1 MTAVFIAASEE
12 THAPPRFR
20 RVVELDRPRSE
31 IVSATLRWSAEGV
44 ADAWIG
50 ESPASD
56 MLLVPGWTAYERRL
70 RYAEADVAGLVSE
83 RFVLGM
89 QLADGWY
96 FGRLGWSGQARIYG
110 DRGAV
115 YASLRIAYADGHV
128 QTVETDATW
137 EWSEG
142 PVRSADLYDGQSID
156 AGLADDWLRAG
167 GTEGGKP
174 VVLSSQ
180 LRGELEPYLAPPVRR
195 VATLA
200 PQRAWTS
207 PSGETLVDFGQNLV
221 GFVRMRVR
229 GPRGSVVVVRHAEV
243 LEHEELAVRP
253 LRSARATD
261 RFFLSGGDDVFEPT
275 LTFHGFRYAGISGWP
290 ASAPPIEES
299 LEAVVIGSDMRRI
312 GEFSCS
318 DPLLSRLHENVV
330 WSMRGNFVDVPTDC
344 PQRDERLG
352 WTGDI
357 AVFAETASFLFDTK
371 DFLSDWLRDVA
382 VEQELADG
390 RVPHVAPD
398 ILKYDP
404 AYGGLPATD
413 TAIWGDAA
421 VWVPWAV
428 WRAYGDRGV
437 LDRQYASMTAHA
449 DRIAAL
455 LSPSGLWD
463 TGFQF
468 GDWLDPAAPPDD
480 PAAARAD
487 PGVVATAC
495 AYRTLSTVART
506 AEIVGQAADAER
518 FATLASRVRDA
529 FRTHYVTDGIVRS
542 DCETVYALALVFDLL
557 ADDDRERAGNRLA
570 DLVAASD
577 YRISTGFAGTPY
589 VLDAL
594 ADSGHSDVA
603 FALLMQ
609 TESPSWLRPVTL
621 GATTIWERWDSLLP
635 DGTVNPGEMTS
646 FNHYALGA
654 VADFLHRRIAGIAP
668 LAAGY
673 REIAIAPLIGG
684 GLTWA
689 ESSLESPHGTIC
701 VRWELDEDAVHLD
714 VDVPLGC
721 TAVIQVPG
729 RDAIRVGDGHYTVVG
744 AVEPALREA
753 S

>member
-20 RVVELDRPRSE
+20 RVVELDRPRDE

-50 ESPASD
+50 ETPASD

-70 RYAEADVAGLVSE
+70 RYAEADVARLLSE

-96 FGRLGWSGQARIYG
+96 LGRLGWSGQVRVYG

-115 YASLRIAYADGHV
+115 FASLRIAYADGHV
-128 QTVETDATW
+128 QTIETDATW

-142 PVRSADLYDGQSID
+142 PVRSADLYDGQTID
-156 AGLADDWLRAG
+156 AGLADDWLLPDGATGRAA
-167 GTEGGKP
+167 
-174 VVLSSQ
+174 VVASR
-180 LRGELEPYLAPPVRR
+180 RGRLEPYLAPPVRR

-200 PQRAWTS
+200 PQRTWTS

-221 GFVRMRVR
+221 GFVRVRVR
-229 GPRGSVVVVRHAEV
+229 GPRGAAVVVRHAEV
-243 LEHEELAVRP
+243 LEHDELAVRP

-312 GEFSCS
+312 GAFSCS

-357 AVFAETASFLFDTK
+357 AVFAETACFLFDTN
-371 DFLSDWLRDVA
+371 DFLSDWLRDLA

-390 RVPHVAPD
+390 RVPHVVPD

-428 WRAYGDRGV
+428 WRSSGDRGI
-437 LDRQYASMTAHA
+437 LDRQYASMSSHA

-455 LSPSGLWD
+455 LSPTGLWD

-468 GDWLDPAAPPDD
+468 GDWLDPASPPDD
-480 PAAARAD
+480 PGAARAD

-495 AYRTLSTVART
+495 AYRTLSTVARA
-506 AEIVGQAADAER
+506 AEVVGESGDAER
-518 FATLASRVRDA
+518 FAALASRVRDA
-529 FRTHYVTDGIVRS
+529 FRAHYVTEGIVRS

-577 YRISTGFAGTPY
+577 HRISTGFAGTPY

-668 LAAGY
+668 LAPGY
-673 REIAIAPLIGG
+673 REISIAPLVGG

-689 ESSLESPHGTIC
+689 EASLDAPVGTIR
-701 VRWELDEDAVHLD
+701 VRWELDGTAVRLEAD
-714 VDVPLGC
+714 IPRDC
-721 TAVIQVPG
+721 TAVIEVPG
-729 RDAIRVGDGHYTVVG
+729 AGALRVGAGHHTVVG
-744 AVEPALREA
+744 TVASTLQEA